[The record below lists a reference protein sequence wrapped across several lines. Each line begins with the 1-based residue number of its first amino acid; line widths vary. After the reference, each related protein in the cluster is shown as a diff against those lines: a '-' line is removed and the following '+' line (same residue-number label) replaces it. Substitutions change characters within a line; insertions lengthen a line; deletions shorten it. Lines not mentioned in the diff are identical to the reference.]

1 MTIGMFM
8 VIEIL
13 LMCALSFLMGWMV
26 GANKGA
32 KDATETWKEAY
43 DKK

>member
-1 MTIGMFM
+1 MSYETFL
-8 VIEIL
+8 VIEVL
-13 LMCALSFLMGWMV
+13 CMCFLSFLMGWMV

-32 KDATETWKEAY
+32 KDTTKIWKEAY

>member
-1 MTIGMFM
+1 MSYTAFVI
-8 VIEIL
+8 IEIL
-13 LMCALSFLMGWMV
+13 LMCFLSFLMGWMV

-32 KDATETWKEAY
+32 QDATEIWKEAY